1 MARPKKETIETT
13 NNEVNE
19 EVKIVTEDVK
29 STKVEKEK
37 DDKDER
43 LAIQAEQ
50 IANLQAQL
58 EVLMKAQANTQATV
72 VEAPKTK
79 RKMIKIISLVSGTL
93 VLQGSR
99 VITLDKQ
106 FDSVTVTDNEA
117 RLIISN
123 MPNSARDGIFY
134 IADADFVEE
143 NNLEDVYLTMLN
155 DKQLKTLLSKNAKD
169 VLEIYQNAPDAQ
181 KRIIDDM
188 IKDGRLMGVQID
200 ANILMEI
207 GKINGVDYLGMEKI
221 EDVVQ

>member
-1 MARPKKETIETT
+1 MARPKKETTETT
-13 NNEVNE
+13 SNEVNK
-19 EVKIVTEDVK
+19 EVKVAVEDVE
-29 STKVEKEK
+29 SVEVVK

-43 LAIQAEQ
+43 LAIQAKQ

-72 VEAPKTK
+72 VEAPKAK

-143 NNLEDVYLTMLN
+143 NNLEDAYLTMLD

-169 VLEIYQNAPDAQ
+169 VLEIYQNTPDAQ

>member
-13 NNEVNE
+13 NNETNS
-19 EVKIVTEDVK
+19 EVKTVSKDVE
-29 STKVEKEK
+29 STKDVK

-72 VEAPKTK
+72 IETPRAK
-79 RKMIKIISLVSGTL
+79 RKMVKIISLVSGTL

-143 NNLEDVYLTMLN
+143 NNLEDAYLTILD

-188 IKDGRLMGVQID
+188 IKDGRLMGSQID

-207 GKINGVDYLGMEKI
+207 GKINGMDYLGMEKI

>member
-1 MARPKKETIETT
+1 MGRPKKETIETT
-13 NNEVNE
+13 NNEVDS
-19 EVKIVTEDVK
+19 EVKVEVEDVK
-29 STKVEKEK
+29 STKVVK

-58 EVLMKAQANTQATV
+58 EVLMKAQANTQATI

-143 NNLEDVYLTMLN
+143 NNLEDAYLTILD

-207 GKINGVDYLGMEKI
+207 GKINGMDYLGMEKI

>member
-13 NNEVNE
+13 NNETNSKVE
-19 EVKIVTEDVK
+19 TVIEDVK
-29 STKVEKEK
+29 PTKDVK

-58 EVLMKAQANTQATV
+58 EVLMKAQANTRATV
-72 VEAPKTK
+72 IEAPRAK

-143 NNLEDVYLTMLN
+143 NNLEDAYLTILD

-188 IKDGRLMGVQID
+188 IKDGRLMGTQID

-207 GKINGVDYLGMEKI
+207 GKINGMDYLGMEKI

>member
-1 MARPKKETIETT
+1 MGRPKKETIETT
-13 NNEVNE
+13 NNETNS
-19 EVKIVTEDVK
+19 EVKTVSEDVE
-29 STKVEKEK
+29 STKAVK

-72 VEAPKTK
+72 IETPRAK
-79 RKMIKIISLVSGTL
+79 RKMVKIISLVSGTL

-143 NNLEDVYLTMLN
+143 NNLEDAYLTILD

-188 IKDGRLMGVQID
+188 IKDGRLMGMQID

-207 GKINGVDYLGMEKI
+207 GKINGMDYLGMEKI

>member
-13 NNEVNE
+13 NNETNS
-19 EVKIVTEDVK
+19 EVKTVSEDVE
-29 STKVEKEK
+29 STKAVK

-72 VEAPKTK
+72 IETPRAK
-79 RKMIKIISLVSGTL
+79 RKMVKIISLVSGTL

-143 NNLEDVYLTMLN
+143 NNLEDAYLTILD

-188 IKDGRLMGVQID
+188 IKDGRLMGTQID

-207 GKINGVDYLGMEKI
+207 GKINGMDYLGMEKN
-221 EDVVQ
+221 

>member
-1 MARPKKETIETT
+1 MARPKKETTETT
-13 NNEVNE
+13 SNEAIK
-19 EVKIVTEDVK
+19 EVKVAVEDVE
-29 STKVEKEK
+29 SVKVVK

-58 EVLMKAQANTQATV
+58 EVLMKAQANTQATI

-143 NNLEDVYLTMLN
+143 NNLEDAYLTMLD
-155 DKQLKTLLSKNAKD
+155 DKQLKTLLSRNAKD

-207 GKINGVDYLGMEKI
+207 GKINGMDYLGMEKI
-221 EDVVQ
+221 EDVAQ

>member
-13 NNEVNE
+13 NNETNS
-19 EVKIVTEDVK
+19 EVKTVSEDVE
-29 STKVEKEK
+29 STKAVK
-37 DDKDER
+37 DNKDER

-72 VEAPKTK
+72 IEAPRAK

-143 NNLEDVYLTMLN
+143 NNLEDAYLTILD

-188 IKDGRLMGVQID
+188 IKDGRLMGTQID

-207 GKINGVDYLGMEKI
+207 GKINGMDYLGMEKI

>member
-13 NNEVNE
+13 NNEVNSKVE
-19 EVKIVTEDVK
+19 TVIEDVK
-29 STKVEKEK
+29 PTKDVK

-58 EVLMKAQANTQATV
+58 EVLMKAQANMQTTV
-72 VEAPKTK
+72 IEAPRAK

-143 NNLEDVYLTMLN
+143 NNLEDAYLTILD

-207 GKINGVDYLGMEKI
+207 GKINGMDYLGMEKI

>member
-13 NNEVNE
+13 NNEVNSKVE
-19 EVKIVTEDVK
+19 TVIEDVK
-29 STKVEKEK
+29 PTKDVK

-58 EVLMKAQANTQATV
+58 EVLMKAQANMQTTV
-72 VEAPKTK
+72 IEAPRAK

-143 NNLEDVYLTMLN
+143 NNLEDAYLTILD
-155 DKQLKTLLSKNAKD
+155 DKQLKTLLSKNVKD

-188 IKDGRLMGVQID
+188 IKDDRLMGVQID

-207 GKINGVDYLGMEKI
+207 GKINGMDYLGMEKI

>member
-1 MARPKKETIETT
+1 MGRPKKETIETT
-13 NNEVNE
+13 NNETNS
-19 EVKIVTEDVK
+19 EVKTVSEDVE
-29 STKVEKEK
+29 STKAVK
-37 DDKDER
+37 DDKDKR

-58 EVLMKAQANTQATV
+58 EVLMKAQANIQATV
-72 VEAPKTK
+72 IETPRAK
-79 RKMIKIISLVSGTL
+79 RKMVKIISLVSGTL

-134 IADADFVEE
+134 IVDADFVEE
-143 NNLEDVYLTMLN
+143 NNLEDAYLTILD

-188 IKDGRLMGVQID
+188 IKDGRLMGSQID
-200 ANILMEI
+200 ANILIEI
-207 GKINGVDYLGMEKI
+207 GKINGMDYLGMEKI

>member
-1 MARPKKETIETT
+1 MGRPKKETIETT
-13 NNEVNE
+13 NNEVDS
-19 EVKIVTEDVK
+19 EVKVEVEDVK
-29 STKVEKEK
+29 STKVVK
-37 DDKDER
+37 DDKDES

-58 EVLMKAQANTQATV
+58 EVLMKAQANTQVTV

-143 NNLEDVYLTMLN
+143 NNLEDAYLTILD

-188 IKDGRLMGVQID
+188 IKDGRLMGAQID

-207 GKINGVDYLGMEKI
+207 GKINGMDYLGMEKI

>member
-1 MARPKKETIETT
+1 MARPKKETTETT
-13 NNEVNE
+13 NNEVNK
-19 EVKIVTEDVK
+19 EVKVAVEDVE
-29 STKVEKEK
+29 SVEVVK

-58 EVLMKAQANTQATV
+58 EVLMKAQANTQATI

-143 NNLEDVYLTMLN
+143 NNLEDAYLTMLD

-207 GKINGVDYLGMEKI
+207 GKINSIDYLGMEKI
-221 EDVVQ
+221 EDVAQ

>member
-1 MARPKKETIETT
+1 MARPKKETTETT
-13 NNEVNE
+13 SNEVNK
-19 EVKIVTEDVK
+19 EVKVAVEDVE
-29 STKVEKEK
+29 SVEVVK

-72 VEAPKTK
+72 VEAPKAK

-143 NNLEDVYLTMLN
+143 NNLEDAYLTMLD

-207 GKINGVDYLGMEKI
+207 GKINGIDYLGMEKI
-221 EDVVQ
+221 EDVAQ

>member
-1 MARPKKETIETT
+1 MGRPKKETIETT
-13 NNEVNE
+13 NNETNS
-19 EVKIVTEDVK
+19 EVETVIEDVK
-29 STKVEKEK
+29 STKDVK

-58 EVLMKAQANTQATV
+58 EVLMKAQANTQTTV
-72 VEAPKTK
+72 IEAPKTK

-143 NNLEDVYLTMLN
+143 NNLEDAYLTILD
-155 DKQLKTLLSKNAKD
+155 DKQLKTLLSKNVKD

-188 IKDGRLMGVQID
+188 IKDGRLMGMQID

-207 GKINGVDYLGMEKI
+207 GKINGMDYLGMEKI

>member
-1 MARPKKETIETT
+1 MARPKKETTETT
-13 NNEVNE
+13 SNEVNK
-19 EVKIVTEDVK
+19 EVKVAVEDVE
-29 STKVEKEK
+29 SVEVVK

-72 VEAPKTK
+72 VEAPKAK

-143 NNLEDVYLTMLN
+143 NNLEDAYLTMLD

>member
-13 NNEVNE
+13 NNEVNSKVE
-19 EVKIVTEDVK
+19 TVIEDVK
-29 STKVEKEK
+29 PTKDVK

-58 EVLMKAQANTQATV
+58 EVLMKAQANMQTTV
-72 VEAPKTK
+72 IEAPRSK

-143 NNLEDVYLTMLN
+143 NNLEDAYLTILD
-155 DKQLKTLLSKNAKD
+155 DKQLKTLLSKNVKD

-188 IKDGRLMGVQID
+188 IKDDRLMGTQID

-207 GKINGVDYLGMEKI
+207 GKINGMDYLGMEKI

>member
-13 NNEVNE
+13 NNETNS
-19 EVKIVTEDVK
+19 EVKTVSEDVE
-29 STKVEKEK
+29 STKAVK
-37 DDKDER
+37 DNKDER

-72 VEAPKTK
+72 IEAPRAK

-143 NNLEDVYLTMLN
+143 NNLEDAYLTILD

-207 GKINGVDYLGMEKI
+207 GKINGMDYLGMEKI

>member
-1 MARPKKETIETT
+1 MARPKKETTETT
-13 NNEVNE
+13 SNEAIKEAKVA
-19 EVKIVTEDVK
+19 TEDVE
-29 STKVEKEK
+29 SAKVAK

-58 EVLMKAQANTQATV
+58 EVLMKAQANTQVTV
-72 VEAPKTK
+72 VETPKAK

-143 NNLEDVYLTMLN
+143 NNLEDAYLTMLD

-207 GKINGVDYLGMEKI
+207 GKINGIDYLGMEKI
-221 EDVVQ
+221 EDVAQ

>member
-1 MARPKKETIETT
+1 MARPKKETTETT
-13 NNEVNE
+13 NNEVNK
-19 EVKIVTEDVK
+19 EVKVATEDVE
-29 STKVEKEK
+29 SVEVVK

-72 VEAPKTK
+72 VEAPKAK

-143 NNLEDVYLTMLN
+143 NNLEDAYLTMLD

>member
-13 NNEVNE
+13 NNETNS
-19 EVKIVTEDVK
+19 EVKTVSEDVE
-29 STKVEKEK
+29 STKAVK
-37 DDKDER
+37 DKKDER

-72 VEAPKTK
+72 IEAPRAK

-143 NNLEDVYLTMLN
+143 NNLEDAYLTILD

-188 IKDGRLMGVQID
+188 IKDGRLMGTQID

-207 GKINGVDYLGMEKI
+207 GKINGMDYLGMEKI

>member
-1 MARPKKETIETT
+1 MGRPKKETIETT
-13 NNEVNE
+13 NNEVDS
-19 EVKIVTEDVK
+19 EVKVEVEDVK
-29 STKVEKEK
+29 STKVVK

-58 EVLMKAQANTQATV
+58 EVLMKAQANTQVTV

-143 NNLEDVYLTMLN
+143 NNLEDAYLTILD

-188 IKDGRLMGVQID
+188 IKDGRLMGAQID

-207 GKINGVDYLGMEKI
+207 GKINGMDYLGMEKI

>member
-13 NNEVNE
+13 NNEVNSKVE
-19 EVKIVTEDVK
+19 TVIEDVK
-29 STKVEKEK
+29 PTKDVK

-58 EVLMKAQANTQATV
+58 EVLMKAQANMQTTV
-72 VEAPKTK
+72 IEAPRAK

-143 NNLEDVYLTMLN
+143 NNLEDAYLTILD
-155 DKQLKTLLSKNAKD
+155 DKQLKTLLSKNVKD

-188 IKDGRLMGVQID
+188 IKDHRLMGTQID
-200 ANILMEI
+200 ANIFMEI
-207 GKINGVDYLGMEKI
+207 GKINGMDYLGMEKI

>member
-13 NNEVNE
+13 NNETNS
-19 EVKIVTEDVK
+19 EVKTVSEDVE
-29 STKVEKEK
+29 STKAVK
-37 DDKDER
+37 DKKDER

-72 VEAPKTK
+72 IEAPRAK

-143 NNLEDVYLTMLN
+143 NNLEDAYLTILD
-155 DKQLKTLLSKNAKD
+155 DKQLKTLLSKNVKD

-188 IKDGRLMGVQID
+188 IKDDRLMGTQID

-207 GKINGVDYLGMEKI
+207 GKINGMDYLGMEKI

>member
-13 NNEVNE
+13 NNETNS
-19 EVKIVTEDVK
+19 EVKTVSEDVE
-29 STKVEKEK
+29 STKAVK

-72 VEAPKTK
+72 IETPRAK
-79 RKMIKIISLVSGTL
+79 RKMVKIISLVSGTL

-143 NNLEDVYLTMLN
+143 NNLEDAYLTILD

-188 IKDGRLMGVQID
+188 IKDGRLMGTQID

-207 GKINGVDYLGMEKI
+207 GKINGMDYLGMEKI

>member
-13 NNEVNE
+13 NNETSS
-19 EVKIVTEDVK
+19 EVKTVSGDVESIK
-29 STKVEKEK
+29 AV
-37 DDKDER
+37 KDER

-72 VEAPKTK
+72 IETPRAK
-79 RKMIKIISLVSGTL
+79 RKMVKIISLVSGTL

-143 NNLEDVYLTMLN
+143 NNLE
-155 DKQLKTLLSKNAKD
+155 
-169 VLEIYQNAPDAQ
+169 I
-181 KRIIDDM
+181 
-188 IKDGRLMGVQID
+188 GRAHV
-200 ANILMEI
+200 
-207 GKINGVDYLGMEKI
+207 
-221 EDVVQ
+221 

>member
-13 NNEVNE
+13 NNEVDS
-19 EVKIVTEDVK
+19 EVKVEVEDVK
-29 STKVEKEK
+29 STKVVK

-58 EVLMKAQANTQATV
+58 EVLMKAQANTQVTV

-143 NNLEDVYLTMLN
+143 NNLEDAYLTILD

-207 GKINGVDYLGMEKI
+207 GKINGMDYLGMEKI
-221 EDVVQ
+221 EDVAQ

>member
-13 NNEVNE
+13 NNETNS
-19 EVKIVTEDVK
+19 EVKTVSEDVE
-29 STKVEKEK
+29 STKAVK
-37 DDKDER
+37 DNKDER

-72 VEAPKTK
+72 IEAPRVK

-143 NNLEDVYLTMLN
+143 NNLEDAYLTILD
-155 DKQLKTLLSKNAKD
+155 DKQLKTLLSKNVKD

-188 IKDGRLMGVQID
+188 IKDGRLMGMQID

-207 GKINGVDYLGMEKI
+207 GKINGMDYLGMEKI

>member
-13 NNEVNE
+13 NNEVNSKVE
-19 EVKIVTEDVK
+19 TVIEDVK
-29 STKVEKEK
+29 PTKDVK

-58 EVLMKAQANTQATV
+58 EVLMKAQANMQTTV
-72 VEAPKTK
+72 IEAPRAK

-143 NNLEDVYLTMLN
+143 NNLEDAYLTILD
-155 DKQLKTLLSKNAKD
+155 DKQLKTLLSKNVKD

-188 IKDGRLMGVQID
+188 IKDDRLMGTQID

-207 GKINGVDYLGMEKI
+207 GKINGMDYLGMEKI